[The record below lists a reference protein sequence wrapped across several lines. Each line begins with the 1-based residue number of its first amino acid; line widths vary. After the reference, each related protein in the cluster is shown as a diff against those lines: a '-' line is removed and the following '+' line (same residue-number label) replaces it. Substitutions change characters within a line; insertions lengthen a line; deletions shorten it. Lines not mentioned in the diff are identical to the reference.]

1 MRKDV
6 NSRKKIKRKF
16 ISDPRKVNIIFCISA
31 IFLIVFLVIFIG
43 QKRQIKQLKQNTNK
57 LVTRQKELEDNISKL
72 KTEIENS
79 NSLEYIEK
87 KAREDLGMIKKD
99 EKIYTD
105 DESSINTVPKESHDE
120 TKNETKKE
128 N

>member
-99 EKIYTD
+99 EKI
-105 DESSINTVPKESHDE
+105 
-120 TKNETKKE
+120 
-128 N
+128 

>member
-105 DESSINTVPKESHDE
+105 DENSINTVPKESHDE

>member
-1 MRKDV
+1 MRKYV

-105 DESSINTVPKESHDE
+105 DENSINTVPKESHDE